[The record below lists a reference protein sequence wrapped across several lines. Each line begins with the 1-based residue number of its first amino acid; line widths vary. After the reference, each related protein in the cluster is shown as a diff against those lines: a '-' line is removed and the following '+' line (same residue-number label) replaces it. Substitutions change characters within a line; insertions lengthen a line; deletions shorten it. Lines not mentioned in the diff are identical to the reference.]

1 MWHHIGMPNHE
12 SPNWGHLLAQMC
24 ETGMTQAEVG
34 EAVGLS
40 QASVSEMLRGFIKT
54 TDYKRGVRIIAAHKA
69 VMRKAKRAT
78 EGAPAVPVAQE
89 G

>member
-1 MWHHIGMPNHE
+1 MCHDIGMPKHE
-12 SPNWGHLLAQMC
+12 SPNWGALLRQMR

-40 QASVSEMLRGFIKT
+40 QASVSEMLNGKVST
-54 TDYKRGVRIIAAHKA
+54 TDYVRGLRILAAHRA

-78 EGAPAVPVAQE
+78 AEG
-89 G
+89 